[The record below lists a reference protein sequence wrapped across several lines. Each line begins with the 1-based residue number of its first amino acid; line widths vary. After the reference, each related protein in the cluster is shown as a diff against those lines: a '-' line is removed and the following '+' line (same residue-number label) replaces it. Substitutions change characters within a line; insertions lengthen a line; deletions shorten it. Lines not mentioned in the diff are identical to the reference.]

1 MLLGL
6 RRHTLALLLLQ
17 APEEPSDTV
26 RVRLAPPKDVS
37 TVLQIKALVGNR
49 GSGVFHVFEMEQKL
63 PKFAMYVPR
72 PLDQAHNQR
81 PDSSV
86 VFQVCRAPFHSR
98 RKNRPS
104 KQALTAPVR
113 L

>member
-1 MLLGL
+1 M
-6 RRHTLALLLLQ
+6 
-17 APEEPSDTV
+17 
-26 RVRLAPPKDVS
+26 
-37 TVLQIKALVGNR
+37 LQIKALVGNR

-86 VFQVCRAPFHSR
+86 VFQVCRAPFRSR
-98 RKNRPS
+98 RIGPDCPRSFVTGEQSAQEGKLPPLVDVIDMVVS
-104 KQALTAPVR
+104 AQAAQDEDEDEGQM
-113 L
+113 

>member
-1 MLLGL
+1 M
-6 RRHTLALLLLQ
+6 
-17 APEEPSDTV
+17 
-26 RVRLAPPKDVS
+26 
-37 TVLQIKALVGNR
+37 LQIKALVGNR

-86 VFQVCRAPFHSR
+86 VFQVHLAAR
-98 RKNRPS
+98 RFTHAEL
-104 KQALTAPVR
+104 ALTSPVR